1 MEFVC
6 HVGTAEGRVLRQVR
20 RAADEGSLRAE
31 LEREGLHLVAL
42 ERGLIAA
49 ARPSTAAWRRVRVPL
64 SALVVFSQELAAL
77 LRAGLPLVQ
86 SLTMLVDR
94 QRDARFKDLLERV
107 VERVRSGGELSE
119 AFGELGDA
127 LPPLYASAIRAGER
141 TGDLEKVLLRVVR
154 YFRLVLEAR
163 RKVYT
168 ALVYPGVLLGLSL
181 VMLGVMAL
189 YVVPRFRIF
198 YDAMDL
204 AELPLLTRITLGTAT
219 ALRNQM
225 PFVLVALV
233 IALPFALR
241 WSRSPAGQMALG
253 RVRLALPVLGGIFHG
268 FANSEF
274 CRSLATL
281 LSGGLPMLQAL
292 EIAIGAVG
300 NAWVRSRLA
309 PVIDRVREGAALHVA
324 LAETRISPPIVLDM
338 VQVGETTGALDAMLT
353 SASEF
358 LDEEVE
364 TRMQRLLQLI
374 EPLMLVVVGGLVAT
388 LLVSV
393 YLPIFSALS
402 QIQ

>member
-20 RAADEGSLRAE
+20 RASDESELRAE
-31 LEREGLHLVAL
+31 LEREGLELLSL
-42 ERGLIAA
+42 ERGLRLA
-49 ARPSTAAWRRVRVPL
+49 ARPSLAAWRSRRVPL
-64 SALVVFSQELAAL
+64 QAVVLFSQELAAL

-86 SLTMLVDR
+86 SLGMLVER
-94 QRDARFKDLLERV
+94 QRDPKFRAHLERV
-107 VERVRSGGELSE
+107 ADRVRSGAELSE
-119 AFGELGDA
+119 AFAELDDA

-154 YFRLVLEAR
+154 YFKLLLDAR

-168 ALVYPGVLLGLSL
+168 ALVYPTVLLGLS
-181 VMLGVMAL
+181 VTMLAIMAL

-219 ALRNQM
+219 AMRQQL
-225 PFVLVALV
+225 PFVLVGLLLLA
-233 IALPFALR
+233 PFAFR
-241 WSRSPAGQMALG
+241 WSRTTAGQQLLG
-253 RVRLALPVLGGIFHG
+253 RLRLRLPVLGAIFHG
-268 FANSEF
+268 FAVSEY

-281 LSGGLPMLQAL
+281 LGGGLPLVQGL
-292 EIAIGAVG
+292 EIATAAVG
-300 NAWVRSRLA
+300 NAWVRERLRPA
-309 PVIDRVREGAALHVA
+309 IGRVREGVALHAA
-324 LAETRISPPIVLDM
+324 LAETGVTPPIVLDM
-338 VQVGETTGALDAMLT
+338 VQVGETTGALDQML
-353 SASEF
+353 SNVSEF
-358 LDEEVE
+358 LDEETE

-374 EPLMLVVVGGLVAT
+374 EPLLLFVVGGLVAV

-402 QIQ
+402 RIG

>member
-49 ARPSTAAWRRVRVPL
+49 ARPSTAAWRRGRVPL
-64 SALVVFSQELAAL
+64 AALVVFSQELAAL

-94 QRDARFKDLLERV
+94 QRDARFKDLLGRV

-154 YFRLVLEAR
+154 HFRLVLEAR

-168 ALVYPGVLLGLSL
+168 ALVYPGVLIGLSL

-219 ALRNQM
+219 AMRNQL
-225 PFVLVALV
+225 PLALVALV
-233 IALPFALR
+233 IAFPFALR
-241 WSRSPAGQMALG
+241 WSRSPAGQLALG
-253 RVRLALPVLGGIFHG
+253 RARLALPVLGGIFHG

>member
-20 RAADEGSLRAE
+20 HAADEADLRAE
-31 LEREGLHLVAL
+31 LSREGLQLVAV
-42 ERGLIAA
+42 ERGLARA
-49 ARPSTAAWRRVRVPL
+49 ARPSLAAWRRVRVPL
-64 SALVVFSQELAAL
+64 AELVVFSQELAAL

-86 SLTMLVDR
+86 SLSMLVER
-94 QRDARFKDLLERV
+94 QRQPRLKGLLARV

-119 AFGELGDA
+119 AFAEQGDA

-141 TGDLEKVLLRVVR
+141 TGDLETVLLRVVR
-154 YFRLVLEAR
+154 YFRLLLEAR

-168 ALVYPGVLLGLSL
+168 ALVYPSVLLGLSL

-189 YVVPRFRIF
+189 FVVPRFRVF

-219 ALRNQM
+219 ALRNQL
-225 PFVLVALV
+225 PLALAALV
-233 IALPFALR
+233 LAFPFALR
-241 WSRSPAGQMALG
+241 WSRSAAGQLSLG
-253 RVRLALPVLGGIFHG
+253 RLRLALPVLGGIFHG
-268 FANSEF
+268 FAISEF
-274 CRSLATL
+274 CRSLSTL
-281 LSGGLPMLQAL
+281 LAGGLPLLQAL
-292 EIAIGAVG
+292 EIAVGAVG
-300 NAWVRSRLA
+300 NAWVRDRLA
-309 PVIDRVREGAALHVA
+309 PVIERVREGAALHVA
-324 LAETRISPPIVLDM
+324 LAETGVAPPIVLDM
-338 VQVGETTGALDAMLT
+338 VQVGEATGALDGMLA

-402 QIQ
+402 RIQ